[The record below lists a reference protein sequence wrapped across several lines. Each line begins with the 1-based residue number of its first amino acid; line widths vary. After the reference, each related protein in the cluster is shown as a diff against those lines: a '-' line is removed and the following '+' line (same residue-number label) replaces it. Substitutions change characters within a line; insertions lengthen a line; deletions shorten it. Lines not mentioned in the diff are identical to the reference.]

1 MKIGDLVEFSYGKL
15 GGQIERMGLYAGEA
29 NYGMHRVLYA
39 GKSYEVREQCIKL
52 VSVARKA
59 DVNEVQDN

>member
-15 GGQIERMGLYAGEA
+15 GEQIERMGIYAGEA

-39 GKSYEVREQCIKL
+39 GKSYEVRKQFL
-52 VSVARKA
+52 RVVSVARKA